1 MSRAPRTASQGMK
14 ARLAAAAVIEADG
27 HPLLEPPDAVQP
39 ASDDSDE
46 RERLRALALELGR
59 ATDA

>member
-1 MSRAPRTASQGMK
+1 MSRDPRTTSQGRK

-27 HPLLEPPDAVQP
+27 HPLPEAPDAVPP

-46 RERLRALALELGR
+46 RERLRVLALELGR